1 MIKSL
6 VISSVVV
13 FIQTFRK
20 CLEKLPG
27 IYDETR
33 KPTTIQPQCRLQTF
47 AVLTMMTDTPAA
59 VPLGLGSVLKC
70 VFSLPD
76 TSVFMLFSKSAS
88 S

>member
-1 MIKSL
+1 MSGKAASYSTIKPEIYNHVYRCSGSL
-6 VISSVVV
+6 
-13 FIQTFRK
+13 
-20 CLEKLPG
+20 LW
-27 IYDETR
+27 
-33 KPTTIQPQCRLQTF
+33 TF

-59 VPLGLGSVLKC
+59 VLLGLGSVLKC